1 MRGFFMIIM
10 CAIITLLAERFG
22 MLQTVREKM
31 ERAIFPLV
39 TAQSQVHQL
48 KERPWQI
55 LRDMQTQRDA
65 YTTLQRQYAKL
76 VAEKEQWKTDVRDW
90 ETYKKTKSID
100 DRYIPTQLI
109 VSDRVVIPLGTFQGV
124 HPGALVLAE
133 GNALGIV
140 VQSTT
145 QFSQI
150 EVIEHLTRK
159 LQVRLSGTR
168 TFGVLSLG
176 KQGLRIDHI
185 DVNAPIE
192 NGQTVV
198 TGGDETGI
206 LPNIPIGKVTKII
219 RAQGETSQSVEIEV
233 FIHAEQGF
241 PVAVLPTGE
250 KQQ

>member
-1 MRGFFMIIM
+1 MRGFFIVIV
-10 CAIITLLAERFG
+10 CSVITLLAEKFG
-22 MLQTVREKM
+22 MVKVVREKM
-31 ERAIFPLV
+31 EWGILPLMV
-39 TAQSQVHQL
+39 VQSQIHKL
-48 KERPWQI
+48 EERPWQI

-65 YTTLQRQYAKL
+65 YSTLQHQYAKL
-76 VAEKEQWKTDVRDW
+76 VGEKEQWKTDARDW
-90 ETYKKTKSID
+90 ETYKKTKSIN

-109 VSDRVVIPLGTFQGV
+109 VSDRVVIPLGTLQGV
-124 HPGALVLAE
+124 RPGALVLAE

-140 VQSTT
+140 VQSTA

-159 LQVRLSGTR
+159 LHVRLSGTR

-176 KQGLRIDHI
+176 KQGLHVDHI

-219 RAQGETSQSVEIEV
+219 RTQRETSQSVEIEV
-233 FIHAEQGF
+233 FIHAEQGL

-250 KQQ
+250 KLQ